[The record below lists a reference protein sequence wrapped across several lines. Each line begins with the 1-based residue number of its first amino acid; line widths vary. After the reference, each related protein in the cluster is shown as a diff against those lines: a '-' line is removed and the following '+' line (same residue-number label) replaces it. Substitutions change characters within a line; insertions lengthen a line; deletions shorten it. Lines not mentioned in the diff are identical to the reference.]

1 MDFSEKVNADS
12 EERLIRGARKGH
24 VPSFSALVE
33 AQQEKMIHVAYS
45 FLGNWEDARDAAQEA
60 FVKAFQGLRSFN
72 EKSRFSTWLYR
83 IVVNQCKDELRKKKV
98 RAAVPSFSESEEGN
112 RVDVLESEASATDVR
127 QELSN
132 RELEAE
138 IHRSLEGLPFQQRSV
153 FVLRYFEG
161 FKLEE
166 IAESLK
172 VSTGAV
178 KAHLWQAH
186 QKMRQILS
194 RHLSAEERASS

>member
-1 MDFSEKVNADS
+1 MQEKVSVEFSEKAAANS
-12 EERLIRGARKGH
+12 EEKFIREARRGH
-24 VPSFSALVE
+24 VPSFSALV
-33 AQQEKMIHVAYS
+33 AAYQEKMIHVAYS

-60 FVKAFQGLRSFN
+60 FVKAYQGLHSFGQ
-72 EKSRFSTWLYR
+72 KSRFSTWLYR
-83 IVVNQCKDELRKKKV
+83 IVVNQCKDELRKKRI
-98 RAAVPSFSESEEGN
+98 RATEGEN
-112 RVDVLESEASATDVR
+112 TDPLESEAAATDVR
-127 QELSN
+127 QEVIN
-132 RELEAE
+132 RELEVE
-138 IHRSLEGLPFQQRSV
+138 IHRSLDELPFQQRSV

-161 FKLEE
+161 LKLEE
-166 IAESLK
+166 IGESLN